1 MLELFQQIFTQANVT
16 FMLKGLRMTVMI
28 AVFATLI
35 STFFGTILALIRTYS
50 TGKWK
55 WAGGIVAA
63 YTEFFRCT
71 PNLLWILWIYFT
83 VKGNKVGVS
92 VFAISLFTSAVM
104 AEIFRGGL
112 NSIPKGQFEGA
123 QSQGFSFV
131 ETLIYI
137 VLPQMYKKVLPALL
151 SQVITII
158 KDTSFL
164 KMVDVAEFM
173 RNCSVVLGSI
183 YDVRGMLL
191 LFGFEALCYFTICF
205 ALSCVVRGYQK
216 TIVTG

>member
-1 MLELFQQIFTQANVT
+1 MLELFQQIFTQTNVT